1 MKKEASTVLI
11 LAITSILLI
20 NVFVRLEYLVSPQDY
35 SIILYGLADKM
46 LEKKE
51 IRYYPYPLHMDSW
64 DQLAIAKETIKKEK
78 IIDYNPYLGE
88 NHPDR
93 NWEKAYTL
101 LLTETL
107 LLTGIKPLYLDSVF
121 PAVVGFIL
129 ALNAFI
135 LVRHLTKSMLAGL
148 FSAVFALSFKSSST
162 LTGIW
167 FSVPIAYG
175 IAMMPLMLYISL
187 KAIEEGK
194 NRWMLALALLFTQ
207 VTLAHPPSAIIYLP
221 ILGLYLVT
229 QPRLVWEHKKEIVA
243 AGFLLILLALQFAPA
258 EKIIKELSFGDE
270 PPKGAAFHPLSFLGF
285 PATLLALAGGIW
297 CFGGR
302 KKRILPLAFLA
313 LLPLMTQFYLTNSI
327 FLSPFRRLF
336 SFEMMLALNMAGIG
350 LWLVYRKVNEVIGRG
365 RITQGVVLLA
375 VALLLFN
382 QIDSGYRYRH
392 LLITAIIEDDVRDIE
407 YLEDT
412 PPNSKILANSL
423 DSRGMWFI
431 GERQVI
437 SLMPA
442 RLRGDN
448 KINSE
453 ANRFCSM
460 NCEDKEKV
468 IKEMKADYVV
478 CTKELECPFLNEVY
492 NRGAGSKRIYEYTPA
507 G

>member
-1 MKKEASTVLI
+1 MLVLAV
-11 LAITSILLI
+11 LSILLI
-20 NVFVRLEYLVSPQDY
+20 NVFVRLEYMVLPQDY

-46 LEKKE
+46 LETGE
-51 IRYYPYPLHMDSW
+51 IRYYPYPLHLDSW

-101 LLTETL
+101 LLAETI
-107 LLTGIKPLYLDSVF
+107 LLTGIKPLYLDSIF
-121 PAVVGFIL
+121 PTIMGFIL
-129 ALNAFI
+129 ALNSLI

-175 IAMMPLMLYISL
+175 IAMMPLMLYIFMKIL
-187 KAIEEGK
+187 EEGK
-194 NRWMLALALLFTQ
+194 NKWILALVLLFTQ
-207 VTLAHPPSAIIYLP
+207 VTLAHPPSTIIYLP
-221 ILGLYLVT
+221 IFGLILAT
-229 QPRLVWEHKKEIVA
+229 RPKLVWEHKKEILA
-243 AGFLLILLALQFAPA
+243 AGFLLFLLALQFAPA
-258 EKIIKELSFGDE
+258 EKIINELSFGDE
-270 PPKGAAFHPLSFLGF
+270 PPEGAAFHPLSFLGF
-285 PATLLALAGGIW
+285 PATLLALAAGIW
-297 CFGGR
+297 CFGER
-302 KKRILPLAFLA
+302 NKRILPLAFLA
-313 LLPLMTQFYLTNSI
+313 LLPFMTQFYLTNKI

-336 SFEMMLALNMAGIG
+336 SYEMMLALNMAGIG
-350 LWLVYRKVNEVIGRG
+350 LWLIYRKVNEVIGRG

-392 LLITAIIEDDVRDIE
+392 LLITAIIEDDVIDIKQ
-407 YLEDT
+407 LEDT
-412 PPNSKILANSL
+412 PQGSKILTNSF
-423 DSRGMWFI
+423 DSRGIWFI

-437 SLMPA
+437 SLIPA
-442 RLRGDN
+442 RLRADE

-453 ANRFCSM
+453 ASRFSSM
-460 NCEDKEKV
+460 KCEDKEKV
-468 IKEMKADYVV
+468 IRELKADYIVY
-478 CTKELECPFLNEVY
+478 TKELECPFLNETY
-492 NRGAGSKRIYEYTPA
+492 NRGGGSKRIYEYTPA